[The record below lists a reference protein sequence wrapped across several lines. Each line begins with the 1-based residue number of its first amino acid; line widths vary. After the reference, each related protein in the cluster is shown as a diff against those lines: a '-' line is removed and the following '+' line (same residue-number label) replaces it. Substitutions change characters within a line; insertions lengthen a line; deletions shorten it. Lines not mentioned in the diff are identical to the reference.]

1 VRREVA
7 LLRFPIPDCPFP
19 AYHVDPSIPKADTMP
34 SITPPNAPFSD
45 ADFERL
51 DDLLWDG
58 AVPRD
63 GMNLEAVDGFFSAL
77 FVSPVQVD
85 VETLLP
91 AIWGGGEPPFED
103 AARNEELLA
112 LLRAFWRS
120 VGRRIAQTNDDDY
133 EAHIP
138 AIQLSQEVFEAVS
151 EQRLESLEDDTP
163 YGADWAAGFE
173 YGMYLH
179 QAEWDERLE
188 TDPELEDAIS
198 VIFALADEVEDE
210 DEDGDDLDDEEF
222 EDADA
227 DADALSAE
235 DFEAALKDPELAR
248 TARLIEQ
255 AGVPDTQVRAALD
268 EIMNVVR
275 GGEPVPG
282 SPINRESLEAA
293 LQETAEESDFDEEA
307 GLEDEDDFDPAEID
321 ELLEPLSAA
330 ERVQLISE
338 LPSVLL
344 TLHLVRLEEQKP
356 RPARRESEVGRN
368 DPCPCGSGK
377 KYKKCHGAPDALH

>member
-1 VRREVA
+1 
-7 LLRFPIPDCPFP
+7 
-19 AYHVDPSIPKADTMP
+19 MP

-282 SPINRESLEAA
+282 SPISRESLEAA

-368 DPCPCGSGK
+368 DPCPCGSGR